1 MRAYR
6 RPREAEEEESAFVS
20 MTDMTVG
27 FLFIVMLMMAFFA
40 TQFGATDTV
49 PQELYET
56 TLAERD
62 AERAERER
70 LAQRLAELQAE
81 RNRLREALSRAE
93 ARIAELERLLA
104 QSDAARQ
111 ALAERLTET
120 EERLVALDA
129 ALAARADETSR
140 LRSALLEIEAR
151 LQELQRQSDEAVAEG
166 ARRLAAAE
174 AELRALRQALTRA
187 NERIAELER
196 LLAQRDPR
204 NPLEAYLSA
213 AYDERRRLLEGLRAE
228 LVRLHPGILIEV
240 SPEGDALR
248 FQGEGLFATG
258 SATLRPQA
266 LQIVQD
272 LARLLDDGIA
282 CMTLADAGAP
292 RPEGCAAGAIVE
304 AVQIEGHTDTVGS
317 AQSNLALSTQRA
329 NAAFVAMIAAAP
341 ALEQRRNLRGQPV
354 PGVAGYGEM
363 RLAVPTAD
371 NVNEPANRRI
381 DIRILMQT
389 PATVAEIETIRQR
402 LREGR

>member
-6 RPREAEEEESAFVS
+6 RHREAEEEESAYVS
-20 MTDMTVG
+20 MTDLTVG
-27 FLFIVMLMMAFFA
+27 FLFIVMLMMAYFA
-40 TQFGATDTV
+40 TQFSTTDSV
-49 PQELYET
+49 SRELYEEIVADRDRLAL
-56 TLAERD
+56 TLARTE
-62 AERAERER
+62 
-70 LAQRLAELQAE
+70 AE
-81 RNRLREALSRAE
+81 RNRLSEALSRAE
-93 ARIAELERLLA
+93 VRLAELERLLA

-111 ALAERLTET
+111 ALAERLAAAET
-120 EERLVALDA
+120 ELA
-129 ALAARADETSR
+129 ALRTTLAASEDEAGR
-140 LRSALLEIEAR
+140 LRIAILANEAR
-151 LQELQRQSDEAVAEG
+151 LQELQRQLDEAVASG
-166 ARRLAAAE
+166 PTLLAAAE

-187 NERIAELER
+187 NDRIAELER

-213 AYDERRRLLEGLRAE
+213 AYDERRRLLEGLRSE
-228 LVRLHPGILIEV
+228 LARVHPSILIEV

-248 FQGEGLFATG
+248 FQGEGLFASG

-266 LQIVQD
+266 RQIVQD

-282 CMTLADAGAP
+282 CLTLAGPEAP
-292 RPEGCAAGAIVE
+292 RPETCTADAIVE

-317 AQSNLALSTQRA
+317 AQTNLALSTQRA

-341 ALEQRRNLRGQPV
+341 ALERRLNLRGQPV
-354 PGVAGYGEM
+354 PGVAGYGQM
-363 RLAVPTAD
+363 RPAVPTAD